1 MNKITL
7 VKLGAAITIM
17 GTGIVLGSVWSTNAE
32 GNALKPGSTQ
42 DPVVTKSYVD
52 QQIAAALGQ
61 GGGGGGTTTPPPTTT
76 PPTAP
81 TAPGAASQVE
91 VVNVPIGKTLIA
103 DQGAQFVV
111 RAGAALAYSQDVDG
125 ISDVTDGKDIKN
137 GQAVPKNHL
146 ILFPRDGRGI
156 APDPTVNKNQLV
168 VLVTGGY
175 KIQ

>member
-1 MNKITL
+1 MNKTNLI
-7 VKLGAAITIM
+7 KLGAAITIM
-17 GTGIVLGSVWSTNAE
+17 GTGILLGSVWSTQAE

-61 GGGGGGTTTPPPTTT
+61 GGGGGGTTAPPTTPPPTTPGVAT
-76 PPTAP
+76 P
-81 TAPGAASQVE
+81 QVE

-111 RAGAALAYSQDVDG
+111 RAGIALAFSQDVDG

-168 VLVTGGY
+168 VLVSGGY
-175 KIQ
+175 TIK